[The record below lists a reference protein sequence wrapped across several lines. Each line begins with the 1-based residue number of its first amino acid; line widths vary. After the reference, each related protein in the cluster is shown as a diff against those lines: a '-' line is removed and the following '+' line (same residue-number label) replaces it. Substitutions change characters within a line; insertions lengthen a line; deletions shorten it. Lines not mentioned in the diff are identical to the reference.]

1 MKHILFIGMSLI
13 LLAACSAPPSP
24 APIPDTPTPAHTPTP
39 APTASPTPVVLGLN
53 VQSELVNCRLGPGTA
68 YVTVSELHEGQFTR
82 ALGRNDAATWLYV
95 RDPGNPGGFC
105 WLAMSVIELD
115 GQAESLPVAP
125 PPLVT
130 VTGLTLAVEPTR
142 ILVQCSQFP
151 QTVFFEAQVTANG
164 PTLLSWQW
172 EASTGAISDVG
183 NLVFEEAGTKVLNE
197 YYPINT
203 PNDYWVK
210 LHILTPNRMEEQ
222 VNFPV
227 NCTQ

>member
-1 MKHILFIGMSLI
+1 MKRVLFIGMALM
-13 LLAACSAPPSP
+13 LAACSAPQITFTPP
-24 APIPDTPTPAHTPTP
+24 VDTPATIQTPTP
-39 APTASPTPVVLGLN
+39 APTITPTPVILDLRVTSG
-53 VQSELVNCRLGPGTA
+53 LVNCRLGPGTG
-68 YVTVSELHEGQFTR
+68 YVTVSELHEGQSTR
-82 ALGRNDAATWLYV
+82 AVGRNDAATWLYV

-105 WLAMSVIELD
+105 WLAMSVIEL
-115 GQAESLPVAP
+115 AEDARSLPVSL

-130 VTGLTLAVEPTR
+130 VTDLTLKVEPPR

-151 QTVFFEAQVTANG
+151 QTVFFEAQITANG

-197 YYPINT
+197 YYPINS

-210 LHILTPNRMEEQ
+210 LHILTPNRMEQQ